1 MGENKTVPTKANV
14 REFLAQVDDPRKR
27 HDSEKLIGM
36 MQEISG
42 NPPVLWGPSII
53 GFGSYHYNYA
63 SGREG
68 DAPVLGFSPRKA
80 QLTIYVADG
89 FEAYGD
95 LLGVLGRH
103 KTSVGCLYIKTLDDV
118 REDVLR
124 DLLARSYKHM
134 TEKG

>member
-1 MGENKTVPTKANV
+1 MKENKTVPTKADV
-14 REFLAQVDDPRKR
+14 MAFLAQVDDPRKR
-27 HDSEKLIGM
+27 HDSEKLIKIL
-36 MQEISG
+36 QEISG
-42 NPPVLWGPSII
+42 EPPVLWGSSII
-53 GFGSYHYNYA
+53 GFGSYHYKYA

-68 DAPVLGFSPRKA
+68 DAPALGFSPRKA

-95 LLGVLGRH
+95 LLDVLGKH
-103 KTSVGCLYIKTLDDV
+103 KTSVGCLYITTLDDV

-124 DLLARSYKHM
+124 DLLTRSYKRM